1 MRHNL
6 TMKAQEILLQHI
18 EEIKQRLAL
27 LRAQVQS
34 LPEVTDS
41 EIHTRIPEA
50 VDSNGID
57 DIFETLQALWQ
68 VDPDVAAKM
77 SLEEMQAV
85 MAQGMPVGWASQE
98 IQRIREE

>member
-1 MRHNL
+1 MRYNL
-6 TMKAQEILLQHI
+6 TMKTQEILLQQI
-18 EEIKQRLAL
+18 EEIEQRLAL

-41 EIHTRIPEA
+41 EIHTHSPEA

-68 VDPDVAAKM
+68 VDPDVAAEM

-85 MAQGMPVGWASQE
+85 MAQGMPVGGASQE